1 MRSLVWMKDAG
12 AEYAEVDFA
21 EGLAATGTAVG
32 ADPVPYRVE
41 YSLRTTPA
49 FVTESLAV
57 RTSGAGWWR
66 SLDLRR
72 DDAGKWTCQTEGTGD
87 LDGPPPGCADDLD
100 GALDCDLGLSPLTNS
115 MPVLRHGLLHGG
127 GRVDLIMAWVGV
139 PHLQVIRHPQR
150 YTHLDQG
157 SVRYESAGFAADL
170 SFDADGLVNDYP
182 GLARAVR

>member
-41 YSLRTTPA
+41 YSLRTTPD

-72 DDAGKWTCQTEGTGD
+72 DAAGTWTCHTEGTGA
-87 LDGPPPGCADDLD
+87 LDGPPPGCVDDLD

-115 MPVLRHGLLHGG
+115 MPVLRHGLLKEG
-127 GRVDLIMAWVGV
+127 GRVALIMAWVAV
-139 PHLQVIRHPQR
+139 PHLQVIRHPQW

-157 SVRYESAGFAADL
+157 SVRFESEGFTADL
-170 SFDADGLVNDYP
+170 SYDADGLVSDYP